1 MPKVQ
6 VDVTEYV
13 QFDVFCVF
21 LAQTYKHFIR
31 SNYFYMLKIIL
42 MIQRIQSLYLLL
54 LAVLGIIFFFTG
66 ENLTL
71 TISVL
76 TIIISVLSLFTIFL
90 FSKRK
95 IQLMLI
101 KILIALIIIFICAT
115 CYYAL
120 SISEFGSWMWIN
132 VIIPVF
138 QLLLAVLAYL
148 GMKRDDNL
156 VKSYDRLR

>member
-1 MPKVQ
+1 
-6 VDVTEYV
+6 
-13 QFDVFCVF
+13 
-21 LAQTYKHFIR
+21 
-31 SNYFYMLKIIL
+31 

-54 LAVLGIIFFFTG
+54 LAALGAILFFYG
-66 ENLTL
+66 EHLAL

-76 TIIISVLSLFTIFL
+76 TILISLLSLFTIFL

-95 IQLMLI
+95 IQI
-101 KILIALIIIFICAT
+101 KLAKLLIALIIILICAT

-120 SISEFGSWMWIN
+120 SEYNIWSMMVISAL
-132 VIIPVF
+132 
-138 QLLLAVLAYL
+138 QLLLAILAYL